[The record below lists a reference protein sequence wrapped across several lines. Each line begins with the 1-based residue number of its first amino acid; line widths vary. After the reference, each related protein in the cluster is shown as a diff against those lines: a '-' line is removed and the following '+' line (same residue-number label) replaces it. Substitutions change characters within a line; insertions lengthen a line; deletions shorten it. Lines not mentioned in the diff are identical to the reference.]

1 MISPGLMESLL
12 ALNVR
17 NARVRVKYSQRYY
30 YHGTLSLLGLVCQES
45 STALTRVAANFGF
58 VYFTEGDC

>member
-1 MISPGLMESLL
+1 MESLL

-30 YHGTLSLLGLVCQES
+30 YHGTLSLLGLVSQES
-45 STALTRVAANFGF
+45 SPSRHPHQNGILLPLLSLKSENV
-58 VYFTEGDC
+58 